1 MSNERIANIKTSLK
15 AFFYRWVE
23 FTKPFHKMNNQQSE
37 LLALLLYNK
46 FLLEKETTNPKIM
59 WKILFDYDSKVKI
72 ADEMGIQMGSLE
84 NLLSRLRKIGVI
96 TKDNQI
102 TPHYIPTLEK
112 NAKMFKIVINL
123 HITDGH

>member
-1 MSNERIANIKTSLK
+1 MNEKVANIKTPIK
-15 AFFYRWVE
+15 VFFFRWVE

-102 TPHYIPTLEK
+102 TSHYIPTIDK
-112 NAKMFKIVINL
+112 KAKLFKIVINF